1 MKKICTGYGIRRLCA
16 IIDAMES
23 KRKQSVMHHQEIE
36 AGEKMAA
43 ELERQI
49 REPMTDA
56 YNEITRQDTIRVR
69 DEAAID
75 LVNHPAHYAGKIE
88 CIDVL
93 EQLAAD
99 GHDFRALHA
108 IRYLWRYRHKGGD
121 ESIRKAIWYLRRMLG
136 EV

>member
-1 MKKICTGYGIRRLCA
+1 
-16 IIDAMES
+16 
-23 KRKQSVMHHQEIE
+23 MHHLEIE
-36 AGEKMAA
+36 HGEKMAA

-49 REPMTDA
+49 REPMADA
-56 YNEITRQDTIRVR
+56 YNEMTHQGNITVR
-69 DEAAID
+69 DCESID
-75 LVNHPAHYAGKIE
+75 LVNHPAHYSGQGKIE

-93 EQLAAD
+93 EQLADD

-108 IRYLWRYRHKGGD
+108 VRYLWRYRHKGGD